1 MPDSTSQTPGLAPPR
16 RSVGL
21 GPPPSSRRGDSSFY
35 SNASFVSPIPEES
48 PRSRSHGSYASS
60 AAIPES
66 WGTESPEPSP
76 AYQDRFFE
84 DPITEEES
92 FRSQDDDGDESKLVR
107 SASIGKRGKPAIVM
121 NRGVGGESFMP
132 AEPSPAAL
140 RPAPTPVQGPGYPFQ
155 TGTGFLDVSS
165 SSSGALPTVK
175 ATASPPPLTADAM
188 LGAFAAASAADPA
201 DIRRATP
208 SPRPFSRLSA
218 IRRPPKL
225 GLDIDSVREME
236 ARGSMTSLPDLIKR
250 ATRLAAM
257 MDRGNRP
264 ASRFDD
270 HGSWPDEKSMEKEMS
285 DDQHRSGFSDMLAAF
300 PPPAATP
307 APTRQSRGSWFR
319 RSTSSWPLAP
329 DRIQTPPQA
338 QPRGMTEIMYADG
351 DSSEDK
357 KKRRRCCG
365 LPLWAFILLLVLLL
379 GIVAAAIVVPL
390 HFFVFNNKGGNNAAP
405 EPALTSCEAQ
415 LTCENGGTNVVAR
428 DVCSC
433 ICTNGFTGSTCA
445 VAGATGC
452 TTTNLVLMAAE
463 GNIGNVTLGQA
474 IPRLIQQA
482 QNNFTIPLMGT
493 TILAKFNQE
502 SLSCIAQNS
511 LVTFDGRSTRTG
523 GANSEV
529 VIDNDN
535 GIDNSGG
542 TDQPAAFEQI
552 PFLTIAPPYR
562 VTTVVTG
569 TVTVTT
575 TITAF
580 PQNPP
585 STITPAPVTPTAP
598 TTTSS
603 IPSPTATFM
612 VTEEVLDFARA
623 VVLFVLQER
632 DLQVATA
639 SQTSLQRFFAQA
651 SSGSQNTRDGVT
663 QQMAASLSLADGI
676 TVDLVHFLVD
686 ISSSGTSGGSKRRW
700 VAEEAIGQLG
710 LAHIPTTTASR
721 G

>member
-1 MPDSTSQTPGLAPPR
+1 MPDSASQTPELAPPR

-48 PRSRSHGSYASS
+48 LRSRSHGSYASS

-76 AYQDRFFE
+76 GYQDRFFE

-92 FRSQDDDGDESKLVR
+92 FRSQEDDGDESKLVR

-121 NRGVGGESFMP
+121 NRGVGGEASLP
-132 AEPSPAAL
+132 AEPSPAVV
-140 RPAPTPVQGPGYPFQ
+140 RPAPSPVQGPGYPFQ
-155 TGTGFLDVSS
+155 AGTNFLEVSS
-165 SSSGALPTVK
+165 SSSGALPTIK
-175 ATASPPPLTADAM
+175 STASPPPLTADAM

-201 DIRRATP
+201 DIRKATP

-270 HGSWPDEKSMEKEMS
+270 HGSWPDEKGMEKEMS
-285 DDQHRSGFSDMLAAF
+285 EG
-300 PPPAATP
+300 
-307 APTRQSRGSWFR
+307 
-319 RSTSSWPLAP
+319 
-329 DRIQTPPQA
+329 
-338 QPRGMTEIMYADG
+338 DG
-351 DSSEDK
+351 SEDK

-365 LPLWAFILLLVLLL
+365 LPVWAFVLLLLLLL

-390 HFFVFNNKGGNNAAP
+390 HFFVFNNNDGNNSRP
-405 EPALTSCEAQ
+405 EPALTSCETQ

-452 TTTNLVLMAAE
+452 TTTNLVLMADE

-523 GANSEV
+523 GADSEV
-529 VIDNDN
+529 LIDDEN
-535 GIDNSGG
+535 GIDSS
-542 TDQPAAFEQI
+542 DQPAAFEQI
-552 PFLTIAPPYR
+552 PFLTITPPYR
-562 VTTVVTG
+562 VTTMITG

-580 PQNPP
+580 PQDPP
-585 STITPAPVTPTAP
+585 TTITPAPVTTTAP
-598 TTTSS
+598 TATSS
-603 IPSPTATFM
+603 LPAPMATFM

-632 DLQVATA
+632 DLQVATS

-651 SSGSQNTRDGVT
+651 SRGSQDDGEGVT
-663 QQMAASLSLADGI
+663 QQMAASVRLADGV

-686 ISSSGTSGGSKRRW
+686 ISSTATTGGSKRRW
-700 VAEEAIGQLG
+700 VDGEGIGQLDRAQ
-710 LAHIPTTTASR
+710 LITVPVT
-721 G
+721 

>member
-1 MPDSTSQTPGLAPPR
+1 MSPNTSPRRQAGASSPSQSRIPRLQGQASQGRDAGAAGLISRPTPIPQWPLPGPIPSPVTSSGSAPYKPPPGRSQPPQRPPRPSQVPSILDSSRVQDHTPVFQYNARDSTQSQDLSGSVPPTPSSRQTQSTISSVGSIPDFPMPDSTSQTPGLAPPR

-121 NRGVGGESFMP
+121 NRGVGGESSMP

-165 SSSGALPTVK
+165 SSS
-175 ATASPPPLTADAM
+175 
-188 LGAFAAASAADPA
+188 
-201 DIRRATP
+201 
-208 SPRPFSRLSA
+208 
-218 IRRPPKL
+218 
-225 GLDIDSVREME
+225 
-236 ARGSMTSLPDLIKR
+236 
-250 ATRLAAM
+250 
-257 MDRGNRP
+257 
-264 ASRFDD
+264 
-270 HGSWPDEKSMEKEMS
+270 
-285 DDQHRSGFSDMLAAF
+285 
-300 PPPAATP
+300 
-307 APTRQSRGSWFR
+307 
-319 RSTSSWPLAP
+319 
-329 DRIQTPPQA
+329 
-338 QPRGMTEIMYADG
+338 
-351 DSSEDK
+351 
-357 KKRRRCCG
+357 
-365 LPLWAFILLLVLLL
+365 
-379 GIVAAAIVVPL
+379 
-390 HFFVFNNKGGNNAAP
+390 
-405 EPALTSCEAQ
+405 
-415 LTCENGGTNVVAR
+415 
-428 DVCSC
+428 
-433 ICTNGFTGSTCA
+433 
-445 VAGATGC
+445 
-452 TTTNLVLMAAE
+452 
-463 GNIGNVTLGQA
+463 
-474 IPRLIQQA
+474 
-482 QNNFTIPLMGT
+482 
-493 TILAKFNQE
+493 E

-552 PFLTIAPPYR
+552 PFLTITPPYR

-639 SQTSLQRFFAQA
+639 SQTSLQRFFSQA

-663 QQMAASLSLADGI
+663 QQMAASLGLADGI

-710 LAHIPTTTASR
+710 RAHVPTTTASR